1 MQTYVVRVFTPAGAP
16 VQGLHGTA
24 VHLASGREET
34 FADAAALIRFITKDL
49 VPPEP
54 TKGPQR

>member
-1 MQTYVVRVFTPAGAP
+1 MDTYVVRVFTPAGTP

-24 VHLASGREET
+24 VHLASGREEA
-34 FADAAALIRFITKDL
+34 FADAAALIRFLTQGL
-49 VPPEP
+49 HPPEP

>member
-1 MQTYVVRVFTPAGAP
+1 METYVVRVFTPAGPP
-16 VQGLHGTA
+16 VQGLHGIA

-34 FADAAALIRFITKDL
+34 FADAAALIRFLQKDL
-49 VPPEP
+49 VQPEP